1 MVSRLHLSD
10 KNFNKKNIYYVNKED
25 DTKHLIDI
33 DDQILN
39 TEEQY
44 AEQLARLI
52 SCLDSF
58 KKTPKEFAETVR
70 FLCGPN
76 SRYTTGQTLHVNGGW
91 YVSIN

>member
-10 KNFNKKNIYYVNKED
+10 KNFNKKNSYYVNKED

-33 DDQILN
+33 DEQIN

-52 SCLDSF
+52 TCLNSF
-58 KKTPKEFAETVR
+58 R
-70 FLCGPN
+70 
-76 SRYTTGQTLHVNGGW
+76 
-91 YVSIN
+91 